1 MRLLLFNLVT
11 DPADPMLGFGCVWI
25 RELARHCESIDVLT
39 MYRGDA
45 DWPANVR
52 VFSAGRERGWSK
64 ARRLGQFY
72 RELAR
77 LLAKQRYDAC
87 FAHMMPLFAGLGGP
101 LLKPHRVPLIL
112 WYAHR
117 QPTLQLR
124 MGLAMSW
131 RAVTSVRTSFPL
143 ETDKL
148 RVVGQGI
155 DSDFYAPSL
164 PSPTLP
170 PQGGKGD
177 ATTEAGD
184 ECPLVLQVARLA
196 AVKHHKTTLKAVAHT
211 DARLTLIGGVQAGYP
226 TAYQRELQDLCA
238 ALDLAD
244 RCTFTGDLPP
254 AGVRDW
260 NRRATVAVNTS
271 PVGLFDKSALE
282 SMACA
287 VPTVVCNP
295 AFAPLLGDHREL
307 LLIDGPDDVAGL
319 RDRLERLLAMP
330 ASVRAQIGQTL
341 REGVLREHSLARLIE
356 GLLAVLRTGELP
368 VA

>member
-11 DPADPMLGFGCVWI
+11 DPADPVLGFGCVWI

-39 MYRGDA
+39 MYHGDA
-45 DWPANVR
+45 DLPAHVR
-52 VFSAGRERGWSK
+52 VYSAGRERGWSK
-64 ARRLGQFY
+64 ARRLLEFY
-72 RELAR
+72 RQLSR
-77 LLAKQRYDAC
+77 LLATRRYDAC

-101 LLKPHRVPLIL
+101 LLKLRSVPLVL

-124 MGLAMSW
+124 IGLAMSA

-143 ETDKL
+143 ETNKL
-148 RVVGQGI
+148 RVIGQGI
-155 DSDFYAPSL
+155 NTVFYAPAEGAAAAESH
-164 PSPTLP
+164 
-170 PQGGKGD
+170 
-177 ATTEAGD
+177 A
-184 ECPLVLQVARLA
+184 LVLQVGRLA
-196 AVKHHKTTLKAVAHT
+196 AVKHQMTTIKAVALT
-211 DARLTLIGGVQAGYP
+211 DARLTLVGGVQAGYP

-238 ALDLAD
+238 AIGLQE

-295 AFAPLLGDHREL
+295 AFAPLLGDYRDL
-307 LLIDGPDDVAGL
+307 LLIDGPDDVDGL
-319 RDRLERLLAMP
+319 RDRLERLVAMP
-330 ASVRAQIGQTL
+330 AAERARIGQTL
-341 REGVLREHSLARLIE
+341 RQGVLREHSLSRLIE
-356 GLLAVLRTGELP
+356 RLLSVLRTGELP
-368 VA
+368 VE